1 MLDIAI
7 LKKIPL
13 FKELTDSQLKRLQP
27 YLKICEYSKGSYI
40 LRENTTG
47 DNIFLLVNG
56 TAVVTKDLVMG
67 FEQDRAS
74 TEKVLHTMRSEQ
86 LPTFGENGILGHA
99 PRTANIIAQTDCV
112 LYTLSKEDFDAYA
125 AQDYHAGFH
134 LVMNIARV
142 ISQRLSTTD
151 VNLVKLATALYIAV
165 RQ

>member
-1 MLDIAI
+1 MLDINL
-7 LKKIPL
+7 LKKVPL
-13 FKELTDSQLKRLQP
+13 FNELNDDQLKRLQP
-27 YLKICEYSKGSYI
+27 YLKKCEYPKGSYI

-47 DNIFLLVNG
+47 DDTFLLVEG
-56 TAVVTKDLVMG
+56 SAVVTKDLVMG
-67 FEQDRAS
+67 FEEDRTS
-74 TEKVLHTMRSEQ
+74 TEKVLHVMRSEQ

-112 LYTLSKEDFDAYA
+112 LYTLSKDDFATYA
-125 AQDYHAGFH
+125 AQDYQAGFH

-151 VNLVKLATALYIAV
+151 INLVKLATALYIAV